1 MQRIAERLGKHLERR
16 GLLVRD
22 AESSFLALGEESG
35 DENALAE
42 LQGHSIPYRIA
53 VGPQKGRK
61 APQVNLTRYH
71 GVFAPN
77 HPWAKVVPGRERP
90 DGAGPG
96 THPLRHVS
104 MGWAKRL
111 KRVFGIE
118 VERCDQCGGGV
129 KIIAA
134 IENPAV
140 INKILDHL
148 GISRERPVNRLARG
162 PPV

>member
-1 MQRIAERLGKHLERR
+1 MARL
-16 GLLVRD
+16 V
-22 AESSFLALGEESG
+22 AL
-35 DENALAE
+35 
-42 LQGHSIPYRIA
+42 IPS
-53 VGPQKGRK
+53 
-61 APQVNLTRYH
+61 PQVNLTRYH

-77 HPWAKVVPGRERP
+77 HPLRAKVVPGRERP

-111 KRVFGIE
+111 KGVFGIE
-118 VERCDQCGGGV
+118 VERCDQWGGGV

-140 INKILDHL
+140 INKILEHL
-148 GISRERPVNRLARG
+148 GINRERPVNRLARG
-162 PPV
+162 SQGLGVVQSRGQIGRKSPSGRVRRPMQPEIQFRSSP